1 MTDKRQLD
9 GSLGWNED
17 LGQINLPDFVI
28 RFFFFQSSSNAPVI
42 KGGTLIKLIE
52 RLTHHKYAGTKF
64 R

>member
-1 MTDKRQLD
+1 MKT
-9 GSLGWNED
+9 

-28 RFFFFQSSSNAPVI
+28 RFIYLFFFQSSSNAPVI